1 VQTAASAA
9 MQRTVVIAAV
19 VVVVGLVGV
28 LVVVV
33 VAVVVERGVGTEDWC
48 FERLASSREVASFE
62 VSLSEKKCLDSIDHS
77 IEQTISAKK
86 DW

>member
-1 VQTAASAA
+1 MQTAASAA

-33 VAVVVERGVGTEDWC
+33 ERGAGTEDWC
-48 FERLASSREVASFE
+48 FERRASSKEVASFE

>member
-1 VQTAASAA
+1 

-33 VAVVVERGVGTEDWC
+33 VVVVVERGVGKEDWC

>member
-1 VQTAASAA
+1 
-9 MQRTVVIAAV
+9 MIAAV

-28 LVVVV
+28 LVVV
-33 VAVVVERGVGTEDWC
+33 ERGVGTEDWC
-48 FERLASSREVASFE
+48 FERRASSREVASFE

>member
-1 VQTAASAA
+1 

-33 VAVVVERGVGTEDWC
+33 GVVVVVERGVGTEDWC
-48 FERLASSREVASFE
+48 FERRASSREVASFE

>member
-1 VQTAASAA
+1 

-33 VAVVVERGVGTEDWC
+33 GVLVVVVERGAGTEDWC
-48 FERLASSREVASFE
+48 FERRASSKEVASFE